1 MPFLK
6 GEQISVGGIRPGS
19 YKSQEQLLLQ
29 TLLNISNHNMKTHL
43 SSLIIKQEQQ
53 QSSFTPSSTCI
64 GSFIPTK
71 QKHV

>member
-1 MPFLK
+1 MLGALDQVP
-6 GEQISVGGIRPGS
+6 IT
-19 YKSQEQLLLQ
+19 QEQLLLQ

-53 QSSFTPSSTCI
+53 QSSFTPSSTCV
-64 GSFIPTK
+64 GSFIPTN